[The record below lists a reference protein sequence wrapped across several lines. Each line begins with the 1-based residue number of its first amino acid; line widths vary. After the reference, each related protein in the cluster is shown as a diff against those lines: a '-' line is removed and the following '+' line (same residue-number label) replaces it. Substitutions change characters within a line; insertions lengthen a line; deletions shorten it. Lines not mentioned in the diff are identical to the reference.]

1 VISLPLKDDWREF
14 EIMAANLRKPY
25 QLPESFH
32 PVDLGQ
38 ARFGL
43 RITFWTFPG
52 RTYRNAEEADA
63 EQLEIKIIST
73 YGS

>member
-14 EIMAANLRKPY
+14 EIMAAKLANETN

-52 RTYRNAEEADA
+52 RTYRNAEEADDEGVHRGNA
-63 EQLEIKIIST
+63 PS
-73 YGS
+73 